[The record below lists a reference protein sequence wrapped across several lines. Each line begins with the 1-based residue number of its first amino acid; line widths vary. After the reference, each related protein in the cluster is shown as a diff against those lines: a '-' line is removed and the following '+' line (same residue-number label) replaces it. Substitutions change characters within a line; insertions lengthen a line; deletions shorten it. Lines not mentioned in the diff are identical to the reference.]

1 MAEKNRGIEVF
12 KTFKINNFI
21 KKYVEEKEGSLVLV
35 KCETISPRLLKS
47 IQKCVHKKGMHLHI
61 VEYTEKGLG
70 EHGIMLALKKYY
82 KTKNTPFYVIAVR
95 GKSGLRFLHVY
106 NNGLIQNI

>member
-1 MAEKNRGIEVF
+1 MFNYFTVK
-12 KTFKINNFI
+12 KFI
-21 KKYVEEKEGSLVLV
+21 KENSKHIGDSLVLV

-47 IQKCVHKKGMHLHI
+47 IQKCVSKNGIHLHI

-82 KTKNTPFYVIAVR
+82 KSKNIPFYAIAVR
-95 GKSGLRFLHVY
+95 GKSGIRFLHVY
-106 NNGLIQNI
+106 EGLIQNI